1 MEEVA
6 FGEVYMGAGTV
17 CTLMLE
23 ITEVHSVADTQLAKL
38 VATKLIMCRLTNCPL
53 ICSFSY
59 IQVTKLIK
67 LLLEQQGKL
76 ERTEYV

>member
-23 ITEVHSVADTQLAKL
+23 ITKVHSVADTQLVRL
-38 VATKLIMCRLTNCPL
+38 VATKLI
-53 ICSFSY
+53 
-59 IQVTKLIK
+59 
-67 LLLEQQGKL
+67 
-76 ERTEYV
+76 YVG